1 MDNRHHAEKSPFV
14 RQLSLAAIFANG
26 KSGLEYATLRVQVN
40 QRVQDALPSAHRSA
54 NVTTGTESATLNA
67 TSLSVHHASPLVL
80 PSVHQS
86 ANVTT
91 GTENV
96 VLGATSLSVHHARV
110 LHPGVHQSASETT
123 GTANVIL
130 SATSLSVHHAGE
142 LHHPQ
147 HAPASASDT
156 SEMVTADLNAP
167 AIHCAHPATSALGIV
182 ACAKPT
188 TRVATLSASTTL
200 AATRPRTAK
209 SHPPH
214 LTTATCHRDPPR
226 HATVTVQVRVKV
238 QLMWWNHMVITASHA
253 NHIVTALWG
262 ITSTSLPSH
271 YSHSYQFMIGYYL
284 NLVVFLNFLF
294 SLVNKFNDL

>member
-1 MDNRHHAEKSPFV
+1 M
-14 RQLSLAAIFANG
+14 G
-26 KSGLEYATLRVQVN
+26 
-40 QRVQDALPSAHRSA
+40 
-54 NVTTGTESATLNA
+54 
-67 TSLSVHHASPLVL
+67 
-80 PSVHQS
+80 
-86 ANVTT
+86 
-91 GTENV
+91 ENV

-110 LHPGVHQSASETT
+110 LHPGVHQSANETT

-147 HAPASASDT
+147 HAPASASST

-209 SHPPH
+209 
-214 LTTATCHRDPPR
+214 RDPPR
-226 HATVTVQVRVKV
+226 HATVTVQVRVKA